1 MQAIRRTAH
10 GRWVAA
16 GLGAVVALSGLTACS
31 SGGSTG
37 TDTSASDGAS
47 SSSDGGSS
55 DTTCTN
61 EIKKPDAE
69 QVLVWAWYPA
79 FEGVVD
85 LFNETHDDVQVC
97 WTNAGQGNDEYTKF
111 STAIEAGTGAPDLI
125 MLESEVLPSFE
136 IRNSLV
142 DLVPY
147 GADDVKADYTDGAWK
162 DVTSGDAVYAIPV
175 DGGPMGMLYRQDI
188 FDKYGV
194 SVPTTW
200 EEFAQAAQDLKDA
213 GYDGVITDF
222 PTNGRAYNTA
232 LFAQVGW
239 TPFTYDITNPAD
251 IGINVSTPEAVDVL
265 SYWNDLVSKGLV
277 GTDDAFTA
285 DYNTKLVD
293 GSYAVYL
300 AAAWGPGY
308 LKGLSD
314 ADPNAEWRAA
324 PIPQWAGQPEQQ
336 INWGGS
342 TFAVTSQA
350 KDPEA
355 AALVAKEIFGTE
367 DAWKIGIEEGAL
379 FPLWKPILESD
390 YFKNLEYPFFGG
402 QQINNDVFLA
412 AAAGYS
418 GFTFSP
424 FQNYAYDQQTAEI
437 YSMVQGEKSPQE
449 AMDSLDST
457 LVQYAKDQGFTV
469 TN

>member
-1 MQAIRRTAH
+1 MRGIRRAAR
-10 GRWVAA
+10 GRLLAA
-16 GLGAVVALSGLTACS
+16 GIGAVVTIGGLTAC
-31 SGGSTG
+31 GGGDGLDSTG
-37 TDTSASDGAS
+37 DTSA
-47 SSSDGGSS
+47 DGGDTTGDTTS

-61 EIKKPDAE
+61 EIMKPDAE

-125 MLESEVLPSFE
+125 MLESEVLPSFT
-136 IRNSLV
+136 IRDGLM

-147 GADDVKADYTDGAWK
+147 GANDVKGDYTDGAWA
-162 DVTSGDAVYAIPV
+162 DVASGDAVYAIPV

-188 FDKYGV
+188 FDEYGV
-194 SVPTTW
+194 AVPTTW

-213 GYDGVITDF
+213 GYEGVITDF

-232 LFAQVGW
+232 LFAQRGW
-239 TPFTYDITNPAD
+239 TPFTYDTTSPTD
-251 IGINVSTPEAVDVL
+251 IGLDVSTPAAVDVL
-265 SYWNDLVSKGLV
+265 GYWNDLVAKGLV

-293 GSYAVYL
+293 GSYAVYI

-308 LKGLSD
+308 LSGLSD
-314 ADPNAEWRAA
+314 ADTDAQWRAA
-324 PIPQWAGQPEQQ
+324 PIPQWEGQPAQQ

-350 KDPEA
+350 KNPEA

-402 QQINNDVFLA
+402 QQINSDVFLE

-437 YSMVQGEKSPQE
+437 YAMVQGEKSPQE
-449 AMDSLDST
+449 AMDSFADT
-457 LVQYAKDQGFTV
+457 LTTYANEQGFTV